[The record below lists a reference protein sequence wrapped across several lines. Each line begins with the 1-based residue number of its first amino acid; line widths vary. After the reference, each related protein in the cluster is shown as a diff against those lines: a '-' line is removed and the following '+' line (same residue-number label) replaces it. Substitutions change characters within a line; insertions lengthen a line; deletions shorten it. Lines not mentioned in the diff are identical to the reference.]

1 MGRRKE
7 LNDLLEQI
15 RNQMMNQGAELS
27 RLMRGKKMRDEELRK
42 EREERMDI
50 ERVLVAI
57 RDAGV
62 TPSLAPA
69 LAQALMSVGQMSDK
83 MAVPAQPVQ
92 RANPSR
98 DPDVEML

>member
-7 LNDLLEQI
+7 QDDLLEQF
-15 RNQMMNQGAELS
+15 RTQMMNQGEELS
-27 RLMRGKKMRDEELRK
+27 RLMRVKKMREDELRK

-69 LAQALMSVGQMSDK
+69 KDTAQACW
-83 MAVPAQPVQ
+83 
-92 RANPSR
+92 
-98 DPDVEML
+98 